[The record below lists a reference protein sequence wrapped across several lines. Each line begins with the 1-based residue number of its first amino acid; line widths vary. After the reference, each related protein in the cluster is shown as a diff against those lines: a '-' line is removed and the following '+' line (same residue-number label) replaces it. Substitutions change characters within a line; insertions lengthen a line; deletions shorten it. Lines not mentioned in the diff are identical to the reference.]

1 MKNKKSILSGICIL
15 GILGAS
21 FGTIYAEVSSSK
33 AIKPNIVYTKTYQ
46 SASNNSDF
54 EEMYKKESLNVLK
67 TYLGL
72 ELKLNNN
79 TKYEFYAYL
88 ENEENLKKDEAEE
101 KSMLESMLK
110 QKKISQEE
118 YNKYISRLES
128 RINSQLKN
136 LALIDTDI
144 VTCQLNIGEDS
155 YYTAFDANTKEP
167 LDVYYIPKK
176 LHSNKKPNPNIIL
189 LGIDYIKKHEL
200 GNINSPEFV
209 LSYGTY
215 ESNLIYQE
223 KNNPSKKVV
232 LNFNSD
238 DGKVFGF
245 MTNNYATTMY
255 NDIISEK

>member
-1 MKNKKSILSGICIL
+1 MKNKKSLLSGICIL

-21 FGTIYAEVSSSK
+21 FGTIYAEVSSSA
-33 AIKPNIVYTKTYQ
+33 AIKPNIVYTKTYKAP
-46 SASNNSDF
+46 SYNSDF
-54 EEMYKKESLNVLK
+54 EEMYKKESLSVLK
-67 TYLGL
+67 NYLGL
-72 ELKLNNN
+72 ELNLNNS
-79 TKYEFYAYL
+79 KYEFYAYL

-110 QKKISQEE
+110 QKKLSQEE
-118 YNKYISRLES
+118 YNKYMSRLES

-136 LALIDTDI
+136 LSLVDTDI

-167 LDVYYIPKK
+167 LDVYYIPKN
-176 LHSNKKPNPNIIL
+176 LHSNKKPNPNLIS
-189 LGIDYIKKHEL
+189 LGIDYIKKYEL
-200 GNINSPEFV
+200 GNLNSPEFV
-209 LSYGTY
+209 FSYGDY
-215 ESNLIYQE
+215 ESNLIYQD
-223 KNNPSKKVV
+223 KNDPSKKVV

-245 MTNNYATTMY
+245 MTNNYATNMY

>member
-15 GILGAS
+15 GILGGS
-21 FGTIYAEVSSSK
+21 FGTIYAEVSSST

-54 EEMYKKESLNVLK
+54 EEMYKKESLKVIND
-67 TYLGL
+67 YLGL
-72 ELKLNNN
+72 NLKLKNDN
-79 TKYEFYAYL
+79 YEFYAYL

-101 KSMLESMLK
+101 RGMLESMLK
-110 QKKISQEE
+110 QKKISQDE

-128 RINSQLKN
+128 RINSQFKKLS
-136 LALIDTDI
+136 LANTDI
-144 VTCQLNIGEDS
+144 VTCQLNIRKDI

-167 LDVYYIPKK
+167 LDVYYIPENLHVKK
-176 LHSNKKPNPNIIL
+176 KSNPKIIS
-189 LGIDYIKKHEL
+189 LGIDYIKKHEIGYL
-200 GNINSPEFV
+200 KDPEFV

-215 ESNLIYQE
+215 ESNIIYQE
-223 KNNPSKKVV
+223 KNDPSKKVV

-245 MTNNYATTMY
+245 MTNNYATNMY
-255 NDIISEK
+255 NDIVNEK